1 MSQVLLLGGDL
12 AAYAAAIE
20 LAEVGVKVWLA
31 DAKMSVPLDPV
42 RDPGGEIAGF
52 LHEIAAPLTAGGPAT
67 SGVTPRAVTQ
77 PRVVL
82 RARDGAWKPVPE
94 PSVWGIPAVPLSKE
108 SIAMLGTGG
117 AFRAYLD
124 RVKPVLTIGKENN
137 LGRLVDSRLGKATR
151 LTLVEPLVFERFGVC
166 AGDAEVARVE
176 PGLNAALTRA
186 GSLSGGVL
194 QQLEEHVARET
205 AIEPEVGWQGLE
217 DLLLERLRLYGA
229 EPFPATVVMCE
240 PAEHGWTVTDEA
252 GQQYHCDG
260 IVGGLDEISRVVG
273 ESSSPDSA
281 MLGQE
286 SSPGIVDRL
295 VSLRPAAVREYVDIS
310 IEGGQDS
317 FPDLAGTA
325 ALFLVES
332 EHTDTWA
339 ARFTRGASG
348 ASVLRLSGPAGPHGA
363 KGAAPIA
370 EALAAAGVT
379 ATPTTPPT
387 VRRSPVAH
395 ATAAERDAQASER
408 AAWTEA
414 FPTMILA
421 GAALHGDALGEALAE
436 ARNEAVRLRRKLT
449 GISK

>member
-94 PSVWGIPAVPLSKE
+94 PGVWGIPAVPLSKE

-240 PAEHGWTVTDEA
+240 P
-252 GQQYHCDG
+252 
-260 IVGGLDEISRVVG
+260 
-273 ESSSPDSA
+273 
-281 MLGQE
+281 
-286 SSPGIVDRL
+286 
-295 VSLRPAAVREYVDIS
+295 
-310 IEGGQDS
+310 
-317 FPDLAGTA
+317 
-325 ALFLVES
+325 
-332 EHTDTWA
+332 
-339 ARFTRGASG
+339 
-348 ASVLRLSGPAGPHGA
+348 
-363 KGAAPIA
+363 
-370 EALAAAGVT
+370 
-379 ATPTTPPT
+379 
-387 VRRSPVAH
+387 
-395 ATAAERDAQASER
+395 
-408 AAWTEA
+408 
-414 FPTMILA
+414 
-421 GAALHGDALGEALAE
+421 
-436 ARNEAVRLRRKLT
+436 
-449 GISK
+449 